1 MSRVVALS
9 GSLGSTSAMWDAQA
23 GSLER
28 AGFRVVRL
36 EHPGHGGAPVE
47 GVSTVAELA
56 RRAVALVGGE
66 RFAFVGLSLGGAIG
80 IRLALDAPDRVERL
94 VLACTSAR
102 FGPPEQ
108 WRERAATVRARGME
122 AVAEAVLERWFTP
135 AFDDVRRYRE
145 MLLSTDPEGYARCC
159 EAVAGWDARDELV
172 RLTARTLVI
181 SGADDPATPP
191 EHGDAIAAAVP
202 AARHRVLAD
211 ARHLANVERAE
222 EFNALLLEHLG

>member
-23 GSLER
+23 GPLER

-36 EHPGHGGAPVE
+36 EHPGHGGTPVE
-47 GVSTVAELA
+47 DVSTVAELA

-102 FGPPEQ
+102 FGSPAQ
-108 WRERAATVRARGME
+108 WRERAATVRAGGME
-122 AVAEAVLERWFTP
+122 AVAETVLARWFTP
-135 AFDDVRRYRE
+135 SFDDVRRYRE

-191 EHGDAIAAAVP
+191 EHGDAITAALP
-202 AARHRVLAD
+202 AARHHVLAD